1 MAHYAI
7 GDLQG
12 CFDELTALLAK
23 LNFNHGTDTLWLV
36 GDLVNRGP
44 KSLQCLEFVMK
55 HESSVQVVLGNHD
68 LHLLAILY
76 GNGKLKK
83 HDTLAEIVQHPR
95 VNVMR
100 DWLRAQP
107 LMRQNDSHVLVHAGV
122 LPEWGLEMAQSLAD
136 EVSVQLS
143 GSHAN
148 AFFARMYGNLPDK
161 WTDTLQEM
169 DRWRFVT
176 NVFTRMRVL
185 HPDNRLEFDYKG
197 TYSNIPPALHAW
209 FDGENRQN
217 LDKTIVFGH
226 WSALGFVQKKRVLAL
241 DTGALWG
248 GELTAVNLQTHERI
262 AQPSFQMRRKFV
274 D

>member
-12 CFDELTALLAK
+12 CFDELAALLAK
-23 LNFNHGTDTLWLV
+23 LDFNHGTDTLWLV

-68 LHLLAILY
+68 LHLLAIVY
-76 GNGKLKK
+76 GKGRLKK
-83 HDTLAEIVQHPR
+83 HDTLTQIIHHPR
-95 VNVMR
+95 VNIMR

-107 LMRQNDSHVLVHAGV
+107 LMRQNESHVLVHAGL
-122 LPEWGLEMAQSLAD
+122 LPEWTIELAQSLAD
-136 EVSVQLS
+136 EVAEQLS
-143 GSHAN
+143 GSHA
-148 AFFARMYGNLPDK
+148 ADFFTQMYGNTPDK
-161 WTDTLQEM
+161 WSSDLRDME
-169 DRWRFVT
+169 RWRLVT
-176 NVFTRMRVL
+176 NVMTRMRVL

-197 TYSNIPPALHAW
+197 TYAQIPPALHAW
-209 FDGENRQN
+209 FDSETRQN

-226 WSALGFVQKKRVLAL
+226 WSALGFAQENRVLAL

-248 GELTAVNLQTHERI
+248 GELTAVNLGTHEKVV
-262 AQPSFQMRRKFV
+262 QPSFQPRSKFV